1 MCVSFFL
8 LFFFSIFLELKK
20 LRKKTG
26 GMKRGKKWKLVRST
40 RVERHRHRDLGQALG
55 SHKPCDLIWS
65 WWRRSDDVDH
75 NDDDCCRL
83 SSSAQA
89 GLTKVM
95 KGGAGGQQR
104 GSARMMIS
112 QKKEGREKKVRLC
125 TQLHCCNIF
134 FAQAHFSTAQF
145 SHNSLVLFASWLNV
159 CENFPISIWF
169 LACTS
174 EMGKNSN
181 KYMMNKI

>member
-1 MCVSFFL
+1 MMTMVVMVVVIVREKLSFL
-8 LFFFSIFLELKK
+8 LSYVNLFFAFLLYMHCTRHKFHSHLYQLAESIHRLSLFSFSYVCFLFFIIFLLYFPWIKK
-20 LRKKTG
+20 IKKKTE

-95 KGGAGGQQR
+95 KGGAGGQ
-104 GSARMMIS
+104 
-112 QKKEGREKKVRLC
+112 
-125 TQLHCCNIF
+125 
-134 FAQAHFSTAQF
+134 
-145 SHNSLVLFASWLNV
+145 
-159 CENFPISIWF
+159 
-169 LACTS
+169 
-174 EMGKNSN
+174 
-181 KYMMNKI
+181 